1 MLITITILLIFQFL
15 GEALVLALRL
25 PIPGPVM
32 GMVFLFLAL
41 VLAPKLLDK
50 VEQSGTDLL
59 RHLSLL
65 FVPVA
70 AGIMVSASD
79 IGPHWLA
86 LLLAMMSSTLLTL
99 AVTAAS
105 MRFFAAKQTSGK
117 EPHA

>member
-1 MLITITILLIFQFL
+1 MLFTITVLLLFQCL
-15 GEALVLALRL
+15 GEAIVLFLRL

-32 GMVFLFLAL
+32 GMVLLFLAL
-41 VLAPKLLDK
+41 ILAPKLLDK
-50 VEQSGTDLL
+50 VEQSGTELL

-70 AGIMVSASD
+70 AGIMVSVAD

-86 LLLAMMSSTLLTL
+86 LLLAMMGSTLLTL

-105 MRFFAAKQTSGK
+105 MRFFSAKQTSGE